1 LKGAKFL
8 YDGTFAFDNVFSTAE
23 VPHAAKFENP
33 KASPPV
39 NPPSLLQIVERLE
52 RLAARLPYRIRKA
65 VLGELTPLKQ
75 LFLQQR
81 PPRFL
86 LTGSRNIPAREIIG
100 ALFGVADSTP
110 ADDAAAPFFRW
121 FDVSIAERGKISV
134 LDARGADDSAAI
146 RVQDELKY
154 CPADI
159 IFFLGAE
166 RIAQELE
173 ERELADLNR
182 YLTGNKALETGS
194 KTIEIIIPP
203 LEQARAR
210 DHGELTASRTE
221 YSVRSNLA
229 RRTAFLETLRLVYA
243 GHDQT
248 LELLPPESQRL
259 MSILAREL
267 PNEARMEI
275 IRISRNREA
284 QHEVAQ
290 LLVKS
295 TTAVSAAIGAQPI
308 PLADLPILT
317 SLQLMMISGIMYV
330 SGRERSLRAAAEFAG
345 ALGANVGAAMLL
357 REGTR
362 AILKFFPG
370 WGNVVCGLVAGSG
383 TYGIGRAATAFFIDG
398 VSLKDARRTY
408 RENRKRRRRRALEGA
423 R

>member
-1 LKGAKFL
+1 M
-8 YDGTFAFDNVFSTAE
+8 
-23 VPHAAKFENP
+23 
-33 KASPPV
+33 

-52 RLAARLPYRIRKA
+52 RLAGKLPSRIRKA

-86 LTGSRNIPAREIIG
+86 FAGSAKIPAREIIG
-100 ALFGVADSTP
+100 ALFGQANFTHT
-110 ADDAAAPFFRW
+110 DDAAVPLCRW
-121 FDVSIAERGKISV
+121 FDISFPERGKISV

-154 CPADI
+154 SPPDI
-159 IFFLGAE
+159 IFFLGAD
-166 RIAQELE
+166 RTAQELE
-173 ERELADLNR
+173 EHELADLNR
-182 YLTGNKALETGS
+182 YLTGNKTLETGS
-194 KTIEIIIPP
+194 KIVEIIIPP
-203 LEQARAR
+203 LEKAVAR
-210 DHGELTASRTE
+210 DHGDLTVSRLE
-221 YSVRSNLA
+221 YALPSNLA
-229 RRTAFLETLRLVYA
+229 RRAAFFETLTLVPA
-243 GHDQT
+243 GPHQT
-248 LELLPPESQRL
+248 PQSLPPEAQRF

-267 PNEARMEI
+267 PNQARMEM

-295 TTAVSAAIGAQPI
+295 ATAVSAAIGAQPI

-330 SGRERSLRAAAEFAG
+330 SGRERSLRAASEFAG

-383 TYGIGRAATAFFIDG
+383 TYGIGRAATVFFIDG

-408 RENRKRRRRRALEGA
+408 REHRKRRRRRALEGA